1 MHTSKKTPSNA
12 GSIAP
17 LSFISTRNLCVD
29 YPTARGTHRALCNI
43 TLDLERGQTLG
54 VVGESG
60 SGKSTLGR
68 AILRLIRPT
77 SGQIFFEGEEIS
89 SHSQSQL
96 KGLRRKMQ
104 MVFQD
109 PYSSLNP
116 RMTVREIVE
125 EALIIHDLVPK
136 DRRLNRVHE
145 LLQLVG
151 LNSLVANRYPHE
163 FSGGQR
169 QRVGIARA
177 LSVNPAF
184 LLLDEPISALDVS
197 VQAQI
202 MNMLQDLKEKL
213 KLTYLFIA
221 HNLEMIRQISDH
233 IAVMYLGH
241 VVESAPAERLYS
253 HPQNPYTQMLLASAP
268 LADPNLER
276 KRLRA
281 ETRGEFQTPISKR
294 PPSPLLD
301 CPSCAGKISR

>member
-1 MHTSKKTPSNA
+1 MNIHPAGPSAREPLTPPSF
-12 GSIAP
+12 
-17 LSFISTRNLCVD
+17 LSARDLCVD
-29 YPTARGTHRALCNI
+29 YRTSKGKFRALCNVNLNI
-43 TLDLERGQTLG
+43 ARGQTLG

-68 AILRLIRPT
+68 ALLRLIRPS
-77 SGQIFFEGEEIS
+77 SGQIFVEGEDIAQF
-89 SHSQSQL
+89 SHHQL
-96 KGLRRKMQ
+96 RGIRQKMQ

-116 RMTVREIVE
+116 RLTVREIVE
-125 EALIIHDLVPK
+125 EALIIHRLVPRADR
-136 DRRLNRVHE
+136 DRRVRE

-151 LNSLVANRYPHE
+151 LSSHVANRYPHE

-202 MNMLQDLKEKL
+202 MNMLQDLKESL
-213 KLTYLFIA
+213 QLTYLFIA
-221 HNLEMIRQISDH
+221 HNLEMIRYISDH

-241 VVESAPAERLYS
+241 VVESAPGEELYRQPKN
-253 HPQNPYTQMLLASAP
+253 HYTQLLLAAAP
-268 LADPNLER
+268 LADPDRER
-276 KRLRA
+276 QRLLIQSQNR
-281 ETRGEFQTPISKR
+281 
-294 PPSPLLD
+294 LD
-301 CPSCAGKISR
+301 SSQSAGASIARFHHCSACAD